1 MELEENSKFDHTL
14 KKKNHQN
21 KKNNAQNHK
30 TFKKDNR
37 IK

>member
-1 MELEENSKFDHTL
+1 MELEENSKFDYTL
-14 KKKNHQN
+14 KKKNQD

-30 TFKKDNR
+30 TFKKDNP